1 MNLFNFKNR
10 NCKIIAEVG
19 QLHDG
24 NIKNAHNIIK
34 RLAKTKVDAIK
45 FQTHYAEEESTLIE
59 PWRIKF
65 SKKDKTRYDYW
76 KKNGVYSRAM
86 VKIKKTL

>member
-34 RLAKTKVDAIK
+34 KLAKTKVDAIK
-45 FQTHYAEEESTLIE
+45 FQTHYAE
-59 PWRIKF
+59 
-65 SKKDKTRYDYW
+65 
-76 KKNGVYSRAM
+76 
-86 VKIKKTL
+86 